1 MNASPGMSYEAA
13 LNDRRD
19 AMVEACTRC
28 GKCVEACPITDAAGV
43 TAAPEAV
50 ITGVIDILGQGEGPD
65 VARKWATS
73 CVLSGEC
80 ITACP
85 EGINPRFLLAMARV
99 AIARR
104 DDELPARRRQG
115 VADFRKLSQDVNVL
129 SRMQLTAEM
138 LERLGQRTDTSPR
151 LGSTE
156 GPDKPDFVFYT
167 GCNVLKTPH
176 IALLALDIMDALGVT
191 YRVMGGPSHCCS
203 VVHFRTGD
211 LEASGSL
218 AENTLN
224 KLASA
229 KNGQVLAWCASCHV
243 QFTEINLPA
252 HERMT
257 GSRPFEM
264 TPFMRYLRSRLD
276 DLRPLL
282 TRRLDLRVALHRHPG
297 VPGIMEAGED
307 VLRAIPGVAIVDLHQ
322 PAVGLMSNY
331 LRTLPDYKRKLQH
344 DELNAARAAQVD
356 ALVAVYHPDHR
367 ELCAHECDFP
377 FRIVNLLELVGE
389 SMGLAQEDRFKR
401 LKKLQDVELIL
412 AETRDLLTRHHV
424 TEAAARASIQSMLE
438 EQPLP
443 LAGGHPAGERPSSAP
458 VNR

>member
-1 MNASPGMSYEAA
+1 MSMTYELA
-13 LNDRRD
+13 LQDRVD
-19 AMVEACTRC
+19 AMIDACTRC
-28 GKCVEACPITDAAGV
+28 GKCVEACPVTGPGGV
-43 TAAPEAV
+43 TAAPREV
-50 ITGVIDILGQGEGPD
+50 IEGVLDILHQGDGNES
-65 VARKWATS
+65 ARRWANS

-80 ITACP
+80 IKACD
-85 EGINPRFLLAMARV
+85 EGVNPRFLLSMARV
-99 AIARR
+99 AMARQ
-104 DDELPARRRQG
+104 DEELPARRRQG
-115 VADFRKLSQDVNVL
+115 VADFRKLSQDVTVL
-129 SRMQLTAEM
+129 SRMQLTSEM
-138 LERLGQRTDTSPR
+138 LERLGQRTDTNRR
-151 LGSTE
+151 LGNTE
-156 GPDKPDFVFYT
+156 GPERPDFVFYT

-176 IALLALDIMDALGVT
+176 IALLALDLMDALGVT

-211 LEASGSL
+211 LQASGSF
-218 AENTLN
+218 AENTLG

-264 TPFMRYLRSRLD
+264 VPFMRYLRSRLD

-282 TRRLDLRVALHRHPG
+282 RKRIDMRVALHRHPG

-307 VLRAIPGVAIVDLHQ
+307 ILRAIPGIEIVDLHQ

-331 LRTLPDYKRKLQH
+331 LRALPDYKRKLQL
-344 DELNAARAAQVD
+344 DELNAARDARVD

-367 ELCAHECDFP
+367 ELCAHERDFP
-377 FRIVNLLELVGE
+377 FRILNLLELVAE
-389 SMGLAQEDRFKR
+389 SMGLAQEDRFKQ

-412 AETRDLLTRHHV
+412 DETRDLLAHHHV
-424 TEAAARASIQSMLE
+424 NEDTARQSIRAMLA
-438 EQPLP
+438 EQPTP
-443 LAGGHPAGERPSSAP
+443 LTNAGNGIQARTT
-458 VNR
+458 

>member
-1 MNASPGMSYEAA
+1 MSMTYEAA
-13 LNDRRD
+13 LQDHLD
-19 AMVEACTRC
+19 TMVDACTRC

-43 TAAPEAV
+43 TASPRE
-50 ITGVIDILGQGEGPD
+50 VIDGVLDIVRLGEGTD
-65 VARKWATS
+65 SARRWASS

-80 ITACP
+80 IKACDD
-85 EGINPRFLLAMARV
+85 GVNPRFLLAMARV
-99 AIARR
+99 AMARR
-104 DDELPARRRQG
+104 SDELSPRRRQG
-115 VADFRKLSQDVNVL
+115 VTDFRKLSQDVTVL
-129 SRMQLTAEM
+129 SRMQLSSEM
-138 LERLGQRTDTSPR
+138 LARLGQRTDTSRR

-156 GPDKPDFVFYT
+156 GPDQPDFVFYT

-211 LEASGSL
+211 LEASGSF

-264 TPFMRYLRSRLD
+264 TPFMLYLRSRLD
-276 DLRPLL
+276 DLKPMLRG
-282 TRRLDLRVALHRHPG
+282 RVDLRVALHRHPG

-307 VLRAIPGVAIVDLHQ
+307 ILRAIPGIEIVDLHQ

-331 LRTLPDYKRKLQH
+331 LRALPDYKRKLQL
-344 DELNAARAAQVD
+344 DELNAARDAQVD

-367 ELCAHECDFP
+367 ELCAHERNFP
-377 FRIVNLLELVGE
+377 FRIANVLELVGE
-389 SMGLAQEDRFKR
+389 SMGLVQEDRFKR
-401 LKKLQDVELIL
+401 LKKLQDVELIRD
-412 AETRDLLTRHHV
+412 ETRDLLAHHRV
-424 TEAAARASIQSMLE
+424 NEDVARQSIQAMLD

-443 LAGGHPAGERPSSAP
+443 LTHTGGGDAGPGVQTAP
-458 VNR
+458 VDR

>member
-1 MNASPGMSYEAA
+1 MNAPPGKSYEAA

-50 ITGVIDILGQGEGPD
+50 ITGVIDVLRRGEGSD
-65 VARKWATS
+65 AARKWATS

-80 ITACP
+80 IKACP

-99 AIARR
+99 AIARQ
-104 DDELPARRRQG
+104 DEELPARRRQG

-129 SRMQLTAEM
+129 SRMQLTSEM
-138 LERLGQRTDTSPR
+138 LERLGQRTETSRR
-151 LGSTE
+151 LGSTA

-229 KNGQVLAWCASCHV
+229 NNGQVLAWCASCHV

-276 DLRPLL
+276 DLRPML
-282 TRRLDLRVALHRHPG
+282 RQRLDLRVALHRHPG

-307 VLRAIPGVAIVDLHQ
+307 ILRAIPGIEVVDLHQ

-331 LRTLPDYKRKLQH
+331 LRTLPDYKRKLQY

-367 ELCAHECDFP
+367 ELCAHERDFP

-389 SMGLAQEDRFKR
+389 SMGLSQEDRFKR

-412 AETRDLLTRHHV
+412 TETRDLLSRHHV
-424 TEAAARASIQSMLE
+424 AEAAARASIQAMLD

-443 LAGGHPAGERPSSAP
+443 LTGERAAEARPNGAP

>member
-1 MNASPGMSYEAA
+1 MTYADA
-13 LNDRRD
+13 LQDRVD
-19 AMVEACTRC
+19 AMVDACTRC
-28 GKCVEACPITDAAGV
+28 GKCVEACPVTAPAGV
-43 TAAPEAV
+43 TASPRE
-50 ITGVIDILGQGEGPD
+50 VIDGVLDIVRLAGGDGNAA
-65 VARKWATS
+65 ARRWASS

-80 ITACP
+80 IKACD
-85 EGINPRFLLAMARV
+85 EGVNPRFLLAMARV
-99 AIARR
+99 AIAREK
-104 DDELPARRRQG
+104 DELAPRRRQG
-115 VADFRKLSQDVNVL
+115 VVDFRKLSQDVTVL
-129 SRMQLTAEM
+129 SRMQLTSGM
-138 LERLGQRTDTSPR
+138 LERLGQRTDTSRR

-156 GPDKPDFVFYT
+156 GPQQPDFVFYT

-176 IALLALDIMDALGVT
+176 IALLALDVMDALGVT

-218 AENTLN
+218 AENSLN

-243 QFTEINLPA
+243 QFTEINMPA

-276 DLRPLL
+276 DLKPMLR
-282 TRRLDLRVALHRHPG
+282 RRLDLRVALHRHPG
-297 VPGIMEAGED
+297 VPGVMEAGED
-307 VLRAIPGVAIVDLHQ
+307 ILRAIPGIEIVDLHQ

-331 LRTLPDYKRKLQH
+331 LRTLPDYKRKLQL
-344 DELNAARAAQVD
+344 DELNAARDAKVD

-367 ELCAHECDFP
+367 ELCAHERDFP

-389 SMGLAQEDRFKR
+389 SMGLSQEDRFKR
-401 LKKLQDVELIL
+401 LKKLQDVELVL
-412 AETRDLLTRHHV
+412 AETRDLLAHHHV
-424 TEAAARASIQSMLE
+424 KEDVARASIQAMLD

-443 LAGGHPAGERPSSAP
+443 LTNTRAGGAGRGAANAPSA
-458 VNR
+458 R

>member
-1 MNASPGMSYEAA
+1 MPMTYEAA
-13 LNDRRD
+13 LQDRVD
-19 AMVEACTRC
+19 AMVDACTRC
-28 GKCVEACPITDAAGV
+28 GKCVEACPITGPGGV
-43 TAAPEAV
+43 TAAPRDVIAGVLDIVQHRDGNEA
-50 ITGVIDILGQGEGPD
+50 
-65 VARKWATS
+65 ARRWANS

-80 ITACP
+80 IKACD
-85 EGINPRFLLAMARV
+85 EGVNPRFLLSMARV
-99 AIARR
+99 AMARQK
-104 DDELPARRRQG
+104 DELPPRRRAG
-115 VADFRKLSQDVNVL
+115 VADFRKLSQDVSVL
-129 SRMQLTAEM
+129 SRMQLTSDM
-138 LERLGQRTDTSPR
+138 LERLGQRTETNRR

-156 GPDKPDFVFYT
+156 GPAQPDFVFYT

-176 IALLALDIMDALGVT
+176 IALLALDVMDALGVR

-211 LEASGSL
+211 LEASGSFAESSL
-218 AENTLN
+218 A
-224 KLASA
+224 KLAGA

-276 DLRPLL
+276 DLRPLM
-282 TRRLDLRVALHRHPG
+282 RRRVEARVALHRHPG

-307 VLRAIPGVAIVDLHQ
+307 ILRAIPGIEIVDLHQ

-331 LRTLPDYKRKLQH
+331 LRALPDYKRKLQR
-344 DELNAARAAQVD
+344 DELNAARDAQVD

-367 ELCAHECDFP
+367 ELCAHERDYP
-377 FRIVNLLELVGE
+377 FRIVNLLELLGE

-412 AETRDLLTRHHV
+412 AETRDLLASHHV
-424 TEAAARASIQSMLE
+424 GEAAARQSIQAMLD

-443 LAGGHPAGERPSSAP
+443 LAGGGGGRDARTAP
-458 VNR
+458 DNR